1 MGAATSREESR
12 IQKDLAALRL
22 CFKESVDD
30 PLDFDDEKSVTAHSV
45 INTLQNALYHL
56 RSSKKPR
63 CRAVAMMFSYKSAR
77 KSARQILCARR
88 VTISS
93 DPPLEIPRQRGG
105 EMLDLCTG
113 DEICMSSRP
122 ERASCN
128 DDTRCGA
135 RECLDLDAWWPSGG
149 DHDVRSS
156 KGWCQHLLAKT
167 SPSPTSAS
175 SSAEWPTQEKH
186 VCVVQAED
194 DSAFD
199 ICAILTTGG
208 VAIEA

>member
-12 IQKDLAALRL
+12 IQNDLAALRL

-30 PLDFDDEKSVTAHSV
+30 PLDFDDELSVTAHSV
-45 INTLQNALYHL
+45 INTMQNSLYHL
-56 RSSKKPR
+56 RSSKKSTPR
-63 CRAVAMMFSYKSAR
+63 YRAVAMMCSYKSAR
-77 KSARQILCARR
+77 QISRAQR

-105 EMLDLCTG
+105 EMPDLLWTG
-113 DEICMSSRP
+113 EEICMSSRP
-122 ERASCN
+122 ERASFN
-128 DDTRCGA
+128 DDERRGA
-135 RECLDLDAWWPSGG
+135 HECLDLDAWWPSDG

-167 SPSPTSAS
+167 SPSPMSAS

-186 VCVVQAED
+186 FCVVQAED